1 MNHQLIHVYNYVIM
15 TQIYLF
21 NIWHQQVLEYFFF
34 GGGGDTVEWVIVQA
48 GRVICKVK
56 RLSIF
61 FQTEMCPNIQSCT
74 WVASGGQAGIV
85 RVHSVASQLLPTTAK
100 DLKEALS
107 SLKFNKKR

>member
-1 MNHQLIHVYNYVIM
+1 M

-21 NIWHQQVLEYFFF
+21 NIWHQQVLEYFFW
-34 GGGGDTVEWVIVQA
+34 GGGIVEWVIVQT
-48 GRVICKVK
+48 GRVVCKVK

>member
-1 MNHQLIHVYNYVIM
+1 MNHQLIHVYNYEIM

-21 NIWHQQVLEYFFF
+21 NIWHQQVLENFL
-34 GGGGDTVEWVIVQA
+34 GGGTVEWVIVQA